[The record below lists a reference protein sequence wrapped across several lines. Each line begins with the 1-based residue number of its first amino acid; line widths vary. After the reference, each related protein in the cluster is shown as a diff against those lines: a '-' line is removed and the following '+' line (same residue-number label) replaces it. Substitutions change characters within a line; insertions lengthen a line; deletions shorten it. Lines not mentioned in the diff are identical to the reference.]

1 MTSRSTENQPDFS
14 FTTQSNDEIDL
25 RQVYGAIRRRKS
37 LIAKITAATVLLSGI
52 YASTRKSIWQGQF
65 EIVLASAQSPSSQA
79 SSLFQSNP
87 GLANLI
93 GAGGG
98 NDQLET
104 EVEILESPSVLKP
117 VFDFVKQQKQER
129 GINTQDWRYADWLK
143 GNLSIE
149 LVKGTSVLELA
160 YKDTDK
166 DLVLPTIQK
175 ISDAYQDYSG
185 RDRERGINQAIQY
198 LDQQITIYSQKSVRS
213 LRTAQEYG
221 IEQELTALRGEGTND
236 AEIKNSLNVEAI
248 RITASNQIRNINE
261 QLKQLKQLGNSPETL
276 MYTGRN
282 IPELASQGL
291 PQTLDKIDTRLAL
304 LRAKYTDQDDS
315 IRRLLEQR
323 RLLIDVFKRQ
333 TYGYL
338 YAQRA
343 AAQAR
348 LKAAERPK
356 GVLIKYRELLRT
368 AERDEATLTKLESER
383 QILAL
388 EQARKEDPWELIS
401 NPTLLDA
408 PVAPR
413 KKRIVALGLLAG
425 LVAGS
430 GAALLVDRR
439 SGLVYSED
447 ELKSLIPCP
456 LIKHLPAINGDEWT
470 DAADLLASG
479 PLAQSPSNSAIALIP
494 VGKIPKEQ
502 LQAFSAE
509 LRRALGGRELM
520 VSTNL
525 RQTSRCSTQ
534 LLLTS
539 PGAATR
545 IQLSQLRQKLA
556 LQGSPLAG
564 WILLDPDLKLG

>member
-1 MTSRSTENQPDFS
+1 MTTHSMENQPDFS
-14 FTTQSNDEIDL
+14 FTARTDDEIDI
-25 RQVYGAIRRRKS
+25 RQVYGALRRRKS

-52 YASTRKSIWQGQF
+52 HAFTKKPVWQGQF
-65 EIVLASAQSPSSQA
+65 EIVLASSKSPTSQA
-79 SSLFQSNP
+79 SSLIQSNP

-117 VFDFVKQQKQER
+117 VFDFVKQLKQQR
-129 GINTQDWRYADWLK
+129 GIDTQDWRYADWLK
-143 GNLSIE
+143 ENLTVE

-160 YKDTDK
+160 YRDTDK
-166 DLVLPTIQK
+166 DLVLPTLEK

-198 LDQQITIYSQKSVRS
+198 LDQQIKIYNQKSVRS

-221 IEQELTALRGEGTND
+221 IKQNLTALQGNGTDD
-236 AEIKNSLNVEAI
+236 ADIKNSLNIEAM
-248 RITASNQIRNINE
+248 RIAASNQIRNINE
-261 QLKQLKQLGNSPETL
+261 QLKQLKELDNSPETL
-276 MYTGRN
+276 MYIGRN
-282 IPELASQGL
+282 IPGLASQGL
-291 PQTLDKIDTRLAL
+291 PQTLDEMDTRLAL
-304 LRAKYTDQDDS
+304 LRAKFTEQDDS
-315 IRRLLEQR
+315 IRRLLEKR
-323 RLLIDVFKRQ
+323 RLLIEVFKRQ

-368 AERDEATLTKLESER
+368 ATRDEATLTKLESER

-401 NPTLLDA
+401 NPTLLDT
-408 PVAPR
+408 PVAPE
-413 KKRIVALGLLAG
+413 KKRMVALGLLAG

-430 GAALLVDRR
+430 GAALLADRR
-439 SGLVYSED
+439 TGLVYRED
-447 ELKSLIPCP
+447 ELKSLMPCP
-456 LIKHLPAINGDEWT
+456 LIKHLPAINGREWT
-470 DAADLLASG
+470 DAADLLAEG
-479 PLAQSPSNSAIALIP
+479 PLAQSPGNSAIALIP
-494 VGKIPKEQ
+494 VGKIPNDQ

-509 LRRALGGRELM
+509 LRRAFGDRELM
-520 VSTNL
+520 VNTNL
-525 RQTSRCSTQ
+525 RETSRCSTQ

-564 WILLDPDLKLG
+564 WVLLDPDLKLG

>member
-1 MTSRSTENQPDFS
+1 MTSRSMENQPDFS
-14 FTTQSNDEIDL
+14 STASTSDEIDL
-25 RQVYGAIRRRKS
+25 KQVYEALRRQKS
-37 LIAKITAATVLLSGI
+37 LIAKITAATVLISGI
-52 YASTRKSIWQGQF
+52 YALTRKPVWQGQF
-65 EIVLASAQSPSSQA
+65 EIVLARAQSPTSQA

-93 GAGGG
+93 GGSGG
-98 NDQLET
+98 NNQLAT

-117 VFDFVKQQKQER
+117 VFDFVKQQKLQK
-129 GINTQDWRYADWLK
+129 GINTQDWRYAGWLK
-143 GNLSIE
+143 ENLTIE
-149 LVKGTSVLELA
+149 LAKGTSVLELT
-160 YKDTDK
+160 YRDTDK

-175 ISDAYQDYSG
+175 ISEAYQDYSG
-185 RDRERGINQAIQY
+185 RNRERGINQAIQY

-213 LRTAQEYG
+213 LRSAQEYG
-221 IEQELTALRGEGTND
+221 IEQNLTALQGYGTDD
-236 AEIKNSLNVEAI
+236 AEIKNSLNIEAI
-248 RITASNQIRNINE
+248 RIAASNQIRNINE
-261 QLKQLKQLGNSPETL
+261 QLKQLNQLDNRPETL
-276 MYTGRN
+276 MYIGRN

-291 PQTLDKIDTRLAL
+291 PQILDEMDTRLAL

-315 IRRLLEQR
+315 IRILLEKR

-338 YAQRA
+338 YAQRT

-356 GVLIKYRELLRT
+356 GALIKFRELLRT
-368 AERDEATLTKLESER
+368 AARDETTLTKLESER

-413 KKRIVALGLLAG
+413 KKRMVALGLLAG
-425 LVAGS
+425 LVTGS
-430 GAALLVDRR
+430 GAALLLERR
-439 SGLVYSED
+439 TGLVYSED
-447 ELKSLIPCP
+447 ELKRLIPCP
-456 LIKHLPAINGDEWT
+456 LIKHLPAINGSSWT
-470 DAADLLASG
+470 DAADLLASS

-509 LRRALGGRELM
+509 LRRALGGQELM

-545 IQLSQLRQKLA
+545 IQLSQLRQKMA